1 MDFVSLLSG
10 GKDSC
15 YNTFQCIRH
24 GHRLVC
30 LAHLRPTPIDH
41 IEGEETNSFMYQT
54 AGSNVL
60 KAYEECLGVP
70 ILQRQIIGTS
80 LNTNLEYNDE
90 CPGDEVEDL
99 YLLLRDVLNHY
110 PSIKG
115 VACGA
120 ILSNYQRHRLEHICG
135 RLGLTV
141 LSYLW
146 QKDRKELLQEMVFEH
161 NMEIMLVKVAGAGLQ
176 PRKHLGKR
184 LKDLYPNLLA
194 LHKKYG
200 LDLCGEGGEY
210 ESLVLDAPFFQKRI
224 EIVSSKIIEDPEDPD
239 VGNLYILSH
248 VVVDKTDFDV
258 QYAAGGNSESSSE
271 EISPAHQLNQSLQA
285 SMQSIAKSVTSSF
298 DTSAVIPRVRY
309 HHPVRIHWKLD
320 GFGHTELISAPQV
333 GVSSKEI
340 PMVDIYKLQFSAIM
354 DRLVKSLHSQCPS
367 VCIEDIFFVHLYLRD
382 MSMFAAINE
391 EYCRWFARYAPPSRS
406 CVQLSLTPT
415 DACVAVEACILRG
428 SHLLPTNT
436 SPSSSKMLREV
447 LHVQSMSQ
455 WAPLCIGP
463 YCQAN
468 ILRQFFI
475 FVAGQIP
482 LQPGTMTLRSHAETP
497 LSRED
502 LFLDLALSLRHVQRV
517 LSVLQSQ
524 LKQLLT
530 VVVYVNMSQVTQ
542 SLRPANDPAGNDLW
556 KKCHDLIVELVR
568 QNRFVGDS
576 GVALQEEKKR
586 QQKLQKQQQQQLDGN
601 YSDEDYNSD
610 CEANEEEDSSLADSD
625 DSSTGCVLPPVI
637 IVGVPGLPRNA
648 SCEVETVAVQVGRVP
663 EKGWKACHHST
674 VLSTS
679 ASQSAVRRGSVTDVE
694 NWPLWSQD
702 HPSIS
707 TSLSAISSLCASG
720 QLQVEVTIKTFPGTV
735 CSGAL
740 SVSCP
745 LDDDLVVSTTDMV
758 TTAVTQLK
766 QHLREFSAMRSNRLF
781 YVKLF
786 FDPDEYDGLL
796 SCGDLVQMWHEEWRN
811 LGGADAS
818 IASVIALPVKL
829 LSPTKQLLQVSFLAM
844 DAMQLE
850 AESWVNLASNHCQGS

>member
-24 GHRLVC
+24 GHRLIC
-30 LAHLRPTPIDH
+30 LAHLRPTPVDH

-70 ILQRQIIGTS
+70 MLQRQIIGTS

-99 YLLLRDVLNHY
+99 YLLLRDVLNQY

-210 ESLVLDAPFFQKRI
+210 ESLVLDAPFFRKRI

-248 VVVDKTDFDV
+248 VVVEKTDFDA
-258 QYAAGGNSESSSE
+258 QYATGGHSESNRE

-285 SMQSIAKSVTSSF
+285 SMQSIAKIMSSSI
-298 DTSAVIPRVRY
+298 DSSAVTPHVRY
-309 HHPVRIHWKLD
+309 HHPVRIHWKQD

-333 GVSSKEI
+333 GFSSKEK
-340 PMVDIYKLQFSAIM
+340 PMADIYKLQFSAIM
-354 DRLVKSLHSQCPS
+354 DRLVKTLHSQRPS

-382 MSMFAAINE
+382 MSMFAVINE

-406 CVQLSLTPT
+406 CVQLTLTPT
-415 DACVAVEACILRG
+415 DACVALEACILRD
-428 SHLLPTNT
+428 SRLLSTNSST
-436 SPSSSKMLREV
+436 SSKMVREV

-468 ILRQFFI
+468 ILRQFFV

-482 LQPGTMTLRSHAETP
+482 LQPGTMALRNHAETP

-502 LFLDLALSLRHVQRV
+502 LFLDLTLSLRHVQRV

-530 VVVYVNMSQVTQ
+530 VVVYVNMSEVTH
-542 SLRPANDPAGNDLW
+542 LLLPANDPLGNELW
-556 KKCHDLIVELVR
+556 KQCHDLVVELVR

-576 GVALQEEKKR
+576 GVALQEEKTR

-601 YSDEDYNSD
+601 YSDEDYSSD
-610 CEANEEEDSSLADSD
+610 CEAHEEEDLSLTDCED
-625 DSSTGCVLPPVI
+625 GSTGCVLPPVI

-648 SCEVETVAVQVGRVP
+648 SCEVETVAVQVGKLR

-679 ASQSAVRRGSVTDVE
+679 SSQSDLTRGGVTDVE
-694 NWPLWSQD
+694 NWPLWTE
-702 HPSIS
+702 PTSIP
-707 TSLSAISSLCASG
+707 SSLPADSPLCTSS
-720 QLQVEVTIKTFPGTV
+720 QLQVEVTMKTFPGTV
-735 CSGAL
+735 CSGTL
-740 SVSCP
+740 SVACP
-745 LDDDLVVSTTDMV
+745 LDDCLSVSTTNIV
-758 TTAVTQLK
+758 TAAVTQLK
-766 QHLREFSAMRSNRLF
+766 QYLREFSAMRSNRLF

-786 FDPDEYDGLL
+786 FDPVEFDCLL
-796 SCGDLVQMWHEEWRN
+796 SCDGLVQMWHEEWRN
-811 LGGADAS
+811 LGGTDVS
-818 IASVIALPVKL
+818 LASVIALPVKI
-829 LSPTKQLLQVSFLAM
+829 LSSTKQLLQVSFLAM